1 MEIPLN
7 GLDTASEAE
16 KEKSASDIYAEAVL
30 STLSCDDIQD
40 PIEKKKALQDWG
52 GLSRIVEEFKSSS
65 GEDREIKVDG
75 LNSIISS
82 PDVQSDI
89 KADIIAYIGIA
100 GNTLDLEPGIASL
113 EAAGVTDPG
122 LQAQLEFYHSVKP
135 ISSPISSGEP
145 QSSL

>member
-30 STLSCDDIQD
+30 STLSCDDIH
-40 PIEKKKALQDWG
+40 WG